1 MKSVIKQQ
9 RGLSLVELL
18 IAMALGL
25 LLTVGALQMMLS
37 SQGLYRTTDS
47 LSRIQE
53 SGRFALDFL
62 AKDIRMA
69 GYNTEYLVALYNEPC
84 GASFTSCTE
93 DGGGATS
100 DRIGIMLEP
109 SRSVDCLG
117 NAVADDV
124 VNVYYLK
131 AVNGIS
137 SLYCRGLN
145 PISNTWNSGEQPLV
159 DGVENM
165 QILYGIK
172 KVNNIKGSEEEGAL
186 EYIETYVPASPTLDF
201 TSVATVR
208 IALLV
213 NNGQVNGNGDKAS
226 RSFTLLNAPQQDF
239 DDKHQRQVYTS
250 TISINN
256 AIYIKDTPS

>member
-1 MKSVIKQQ
+1 MKPTVKLQY
-9 RGLSLVELL
+9 GLSLVELL

-62 AKDIRMA
+62 AKDIRMG
-69 GYNTEYLVALYNEPC
+69 GYNIITGVALYSQDCGSFSPC
-84 GASFTSCTE
+84 TA
-93 DGGGATS
+93 DGGGAAS
-100 DRIGIMLEP
+100 DRIGIQLSP
-109 SRSVDCLG
+109 SRAVDCLG
-117 NAVADDV
+117 NPVEDAV
-124 VNVYYLK
+124 VNVYFLQT
-131 AVNGIS
+131 VGGIS
-137 SLYCRGLN
+137 SLYCGGFDPVTN
-145 PISNTWNSGEQPLV
+145 AVNAGQPLV
-159 DGVENM
+159 DGVENL

-172 KVNNIKGSEEEGAL
+172 NTDFDGNL
-186 EYIETYVPASPTLDF
+186 QFIEQYVPASAGLDF
-201 TSVATVR
+201 ATVATVR

-226 RSFTLLNAPQQDF
+226 RSFTLLNAPQQNF
-239 DDKHQRQVYTS
+239 DDKHQRQIYTS

-256 AIYIKDTPS
+256 AIYIKDEESR

>member
-1 MKSVIKQQ
+1 MKSLVKQQ

-62 AKDIRMA
+62 AKDIRMG
-69 GYNTEYLVALYNEPC
+69 GYNVRDGVALYSQTC
-84 GASFTSCTE
+84 GSFTPCTA
-93 DGGGATS
+93 DGGGAAS
-100 DRIGIMLEP
+100 DRIGIQLIP
-109 SRSVDCLG
+109 SRAVDCLG
-117 NAVADDV
+117 NPVVDGAV
-124 VNVYYLK
+124 VNVYFLQT
-131 AVNGIS
+131 VGGVS
-137 SLYCRGLN
+137 SLYCGGFN
-145 PISNTWNSGEQPLV
+145 PVTNAVSAGQPLV
-159 DGVENM
+159 DGVENL

-172 KVNNIKGSEEEGAL
+172 NTDFEGNL
-186 EYIETYVPASPTLDF
+186 QFIEQYVPASAGLDF
-201 TSVATVR
+201 TTVATVR

-213 NNGQVNGNGDKAS
+213 NNGQANGNGDKAS

-256 AIYIKDTPS
+256 AIYIKEEKD